1 MKIEEYKSMI
11 GLMTGKQIK
20 DELEKMRQAQWEN
33 ECIDRWAAEDRKYDQ
48 ELRSKLHIVR
58 SELEYRERRWL
69 CAQTAI
75 AQSEIEDRDMR
86 DAQESAKREQ
96 QIEEAGGNDHE

>member
-1 MKIEEYKSMI
+1 MKIEEYKKMI
-11 GLMTGKQIK
+11 GLMTRKQIK

-33 ECIDRWAAEDRKYDQ
+33 ECIDRWAEEDRKYDQ

-58 SELEYRERRWL
+58 SEL
-69 CAQTAI
+69 
-75 AQSEIEDRDMR
+75 EDRDMR

>member
-11 GLMTGKQIK
+11 GLMTRKQIK
-20 DELEKMRQAQWEN
+20 DELEKIRQAQWEN

-48 ELRSKLHIVR
+48 ELRSKMHIVR
-58 SELEYRERRWL
+58 SEL
-69 CAQTAI
+69 
-75 AQSEIEDRDMR
+75 EDRDMR

>member
-1 MKIEEYKSMI
+1 MKIEEYRSMI
-11 GLMTGKQIK
+11 GLMTRKQIK

-33 ECIDRWAAEDRKYDQ
+33 ECIDRWAEEDRKYDQ

-58 SELEYRERRWL
+58 SELE
-69 CAQTAI
+69 
-75 AQSEIEDRDMR
+75 DRDMR
-86 DAQESAKREQ
+86 EAQESAKREQ

>member
-1 MKIEEYKSMI
+1 MKIEEYRSMI
-11 GLMTGKQIK
+11 GLMTREQIK

-33 ECIDRWAAEDRKYDQ
+33 ECIDRWAEEDRKYDQ
-48 ELRSKLHIVR
+48 ELRSKMHIVR
-58 SELEYRERRWL
+58 
-69 CAQTAI
+69 
-75 AQSEIEDRDMR
+75 SEIEDRDMR

>member
-11 GLMTGKQIK
+11 GLMTRKQIK

-58 SELEYRERRWL
+58 SELE
-69 CAQTAI
+69 
-75 AQSEIEDRDMR
+75 DRDMR

>member
-1 MKIEEYKSMI
+1 MKIEEYRSMI
-11 GLMTGKQIK
+11 GLMTRKQIK

-33 ECIDRWAAEDRKYDQ
+33 ECIDRWAEEDRKYDQ
-48 ELRSKLHIVR
+48 ELRSKMHIVR
-58 SELEYRERRWL
+58 N
-69 CAQTAI
+69 
-75 AQSEIEDRDMR
+75 EIEDRDMR

>member
-1 MKIEEYKSMI
+1 MKIEEYRSMI
-11 GLMTGKQIK
+11 GLMTRKQIK

-33 ECIDRWAAEDRKYDQ
+33 ECIDRWAEEDRKYAQ
-48 ELRSKLHIVR
+48 ELYAKT
-58 SELEYRERRWL
+58 
-69 CAQTAI
+69 QI
-75 AQSEIEDRDMR
+75 ARSEIEDRDMR

>member
-1 MKIEEYKSMI
+1 MKIEEYRSMI
-11 GLMTGKQIK
+11 GLMTRKQIK

-33 ECIDRWAAEDRKYDQ
+33 ECIDRWAEEDRKYDQ

-58 SELEYRERRWL
+58 SEL
-69 CAQTAI
+69 
-75 AQSEIEDRDMR
+75 EDRDMR

>member
-1 MKIEEYKSMI
+1 MKIEEYRSMI
-11 GLMTGKQIK
+11 GLMTGKQIN

-48 ELRSKLHIVR
+48 ELRSKMHIVR
-58 SELEYRERRWL
+58 
-69 CAQTAI
+69 
-75 AQSEIEDRDMR
+75 SEIEDRDMR

>member
-11 GLMTGKQIK
+11 GLMTRKQIN

-48 ELRSKLHIVR
+48 ELRSKMHIVR
-58 SELEYRERRWL
+58 
-69 CAQTAI
+69 
-75 AQSEIEDRDMR
+75 SEIEDRDMR

>member
-1 MKIEEYKSMI
+1 MKIEEYKKMI
-11 GLMTGKQIK
+11 GLMTRKQIK

-33 ECIDRWAAEDRKYDQ
+33 ECIDRWAEEDRKYDQ
-48 ELRSKLHIVR
+48 ELRSKLHIAR
-58 SELEYRERRWL
+58 SEL
-69 CAQTAI
+69 
-75 AQSEIEDRDMR
+75 EDRDMR

>member
-1 MKIEEYKSMI
+1 MKIEEYRSMI
-11 GLMTGKQIK
+11 GLMTREQIK

-33 ECIDRWAAEDRKYDQ
+33 ECIDRWAEEDRKYDQ
-48 ELRSKLHIVR
+48 ELRSKMHIVR
-58 SELEYRERRWL
+58 SEL
-69 CAQTAI
+69 
-75 AQSEIEDRDMR
+75 EDRDMR

>member
-1 MKIEEYKSMI
+1 MKIEEYRSMI
-11 GLMTGKQIK
+11 GLMTRKQIN

-33 ECIDRWAAEDRKYDQ
+33 ECIDRWAEEDRKYDQ
-48 ELRSKLHIVR
+48 ELRSKMHIVR
-58 SELEYRERRWL
+58 SEL
-69 CAQTAI
+69 
-75 AQSEIEDRDMR
+75 EDRDMR

>member
-1 MKIEEYKSMI
+1 MNIEEYRSMI
-11 GLMTGKQIK
+11 GLMTRKQIN

-48 ELRSKLHIVR
+48 ELRSKMHIVR
-58 SELEYRERRWL
+58 
-69 CAQTAI
+69 
-75 AQSEIEDRDMR
+75 SEIEDRDMR

>member
-11 GLMTGKQIK
+11 GLMTRKQIK

-33 ECIDRWAAEDRKYDQ
+33 ECIDRWAEEDRKYDQ

-58 SELEYRERRWL
+58 SELE
-69 CAQTAI
+69 
-75 AQSEIEDRDMR
+75 DRDMR
-86 DAQESAKREQ
+86 DAQESANREQ

>member
-11 GLMTGKQIK
+11 GLMTRKQIN

-48 ELRSKLHIVR
+48 ELRSKMHIVR
-58 SELEYRERRWL
+58 SEL
-69 CAQTAI
+69 
-75 AQSEIEDRDMR
+75 EDRDMR

>member
-11 GLMTGKQIK
+11 GLMTRKQIN

-33 ECIDRWAAEDRKYDQ
+33 ECIDRWAQEDRKYDQ
-48 ELRSKLHIVR
+48 ELRSKMHIVR
-58 SELEYRERRWL
+58 SEL
-69 CAQTAI
+69 
-75 AQSEIEDRDMR
+75 EDRDMR

>member
-11 GLMTGKQIK
+11 GLMTRKQIK

-33 ECIDRWAAEDRKYDQ
+33 ECIDRWAEEDRKYDQ
-48 ELRSKLHIVR
+48 ELRSKMHIVR
-58 SELEYRERRWL
+58 
-69 CAQTAI
+69 
-75 AQSEIEDRDMR
+75 SEIEDRDMR
-86 DAQESAKREQ
+86 EAQESAKREQ

>member
-11 GLMTGKQIK
+11 GLMTRKQIK

-48 ELRSKLHIVR
+48 ELRSKMHIVR
-58 SELEYRERRWL
+58 SELE
-69 CAQTAI
+69 
-75 AQSEIEDRDMR
+75 DRDMR
-86 DAQESAKREQ
+86 DTQESAKREQ

>member
-1 MKIEEYKSMI
+1 MKIKEYRSMI
-11 GLMTGKQIK
+11 GLMTRKQIN

-33 ECIDRWAAEDRKYDQ
+33 ECIDRWAEEDRKYDQ
-48 ELRSKLHIVR
+48 ELRSKMHIVR
-58 SELEYRERRWL
+58 
-69 CAQTAI
+69 
-75 AQSEIEDRDMR
+75 SEIEDRDMR

>member
-11 GLMTGKQIK
+11 GLMTRKQIN

-33 ECIDRWAAEDRKYDQ
+33 DCIDRWAQEDRKYDQ

-58 SELEYRERRWL
+58 SEL
-69 CAQTAI
+69 
-75 AQSEIEDRDMR
+75 EDRDMR

>member
-1 MKIEEYKSMI
+1 MKIEEYRSMI
-11 GLMTGKQIK
+11 GLMTRKQIN

-48 ELRSKLHIVR
+48 ELRSKMHIVR
-58 SELEYRERRWL
+58 
-69 CAQTAI
+69 
-75 AQSEIEDRDMR
+75 SEIEDRDMR

>member
-33 ECIDRWAAEDRKYDQ
+33 ECIDRWAEEDRKYDQ
-48 ELRSKLHIVR
+48 ELRSKMHIVR
-58 SELEYRERRWL
+58 SEL
-69 CAQTAI
+69 
-75 AQSEIEDRDMR
+75 EDRDMR

>member
-1 MKIEEYKSMI
+1 MNIEEYKSMI

-33 ECIDRWAAEDRKYDQ
+33 ECIDRWAQEDRKYDQ
-48 ELRSKLHIVR
+48 ELRSKMHIVQ
-58 SELEYRERRWL
+58 SEL
-69 CAQTAI
+69 
-75 AQSEIEDRDMR
+75 EDRDMR

>member
-1 MKIEEYKSMI
+1 MFKEKIEEYKSMI
-11 GLMTGKQIK
+11 GLMTRKQIN

-48 ELRSKLHIVR
+48 ELRSKMHIVR
-58 SELEYRERRWL
+58 SEL
-69 CAQTAI
+69 
-75 AQSEIEDRDMR
+75 EDRDMR

>member
-11 GLMTGKQIK
+11 GLMTRKQIK
-20 DELEKMRQAQWEN
+20 DELEKLRQAQWEN

-48 ELRSKLHIVR
+48 ELRSKMHIVR
-58 SELEYRERRWL
+58 SEL
-69 CAQTAI
+69 
-75 AQSEIEDRDMR
+75 EDRDMR

>member
-11 GLMTGKQIK
+11 GLMTRKQIK

-48 ELRSKLHIVR
+48 ELRSKMHIVR
-58 SELEYRERRWL
+58 
-69 CAQTAI
+69 
-75 AQSEIEDRDMR
+75 SEIEDRDMR
-86 DAQESAKREQ
+86 EAQESAKREQ

>member
-11 GLMTGKQIK
+11 GLMTRKQIK

-48 ELRSKLHIVR
+48 ELRSKMHIVR
-58 SELEYRERRWL
+58 SELE
-69 CAQTAI
+69 
-75 AQSEIEDRDMR
+75 DRDMR
-86 DAQESAKREQ
+86 EAQESAKREQ

>member
-1 MKIEEYKSMI
+1 MKIEEYRSMI
-11 GLMTGKQIK
+11 GLMTRKQIN

-33 ECIDRWAAEDRKYDQ
+33 ECIDRWAQEDRKYDQ
-48 ELRSKLHIVR
+48 ELRSKMHIVR
-58 SELEYRERRWL
+58 SEL
-69 CAQTAI
+69 
-75 AQSEIEDRDMR
+75 EDRDMR